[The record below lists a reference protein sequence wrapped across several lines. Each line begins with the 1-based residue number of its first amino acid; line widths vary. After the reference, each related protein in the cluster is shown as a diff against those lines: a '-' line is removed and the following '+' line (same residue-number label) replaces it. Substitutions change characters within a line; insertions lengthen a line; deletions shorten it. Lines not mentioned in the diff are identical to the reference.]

1 MNGKIKIFASVCA
14 LSLVLCGCTKSNKT
28 LIRMQHLEE
37 GIKNPT
43 TEAELKEAIAKY
55 QDRVADIQLAEA
67 QTGIWYKMLA
77 VRYLDAKMYGEALKN
92 FQNAIQFY
100 PANQNL
106 YYYVG
111 VCAGYMAKASLDYNA
126 TGSSSE
132 KWNYY
137 KLAED
142 AYLQAIKYESKY
154 GRALYALGILYVF
167 ELNECGKAIP
177 HLEKLLSFDTK
188 NIDAMFVLARAYYVE
203 GNYDGAV
210 ELYDK
215 IASLT
220 KNEQKKQDALSNK
233 KIVLDASYK

>member
-1 MNGKIKIFASVCA
+1 MEKKFKIFASVCA
-14 LSLVLCGCTKSNKT
+14 AVVLLCGCNKSSKT

-37 GIKNPT
+37 NVKSPS
-43 TEAELKEAIAKY
+43 TESELKDAIAKY
-55 QDRVADIQLAEA
+55 QDRVNDIQLAEA

-100 PANQNL
+100 PTNQNL

-137 KLAED
+137 KLSES
-142 AYLQAIKYESKY
+142 AYLQAIEYEPKY
-154 GRALYALGILYVF
+154 GRALYGLGVLYVY
-167 ELNECGKAIP
+167 EMNECAKAIP
-177 HLEKLLSFDTK
+177 YLERLLSFDTK

-203 GNYDGAV
+203 ANYDGAV

-220 KNEQKKQDALSNK
+220 KNEQKKQDALANK